1 MPALNN
7 IFPLQNIAVIPQGHS
22 VSHINV
28 NQMSGR
34 KRHLNRVGHI
44 LFLSLFLFLLI
55 AISSLVISATATE
68 PAFSEQLSFTLD
80 PDAPQFNYSLNKF
93 NDSATQSN
101 ITFQMAEN
109 KTIGIILP
117 KNSTITKAEFNL
129 TGIIHPYKQRIETDG
144 ATTIRDLEI
153 GELISSSYGQ
163 EIGIASEESQDKST
177 IFVAN
182 RTGDVLWERKASVSP
197 FPSHDG
203 AIGDFIGSSGNE
215 FIVGGESYGIRVYD
229 PSGNIIWNY
238 TTGSAKVYALALGN
252 MTYGSENELVY
263 GDENGLVA
271 ILNTSSN
278 TTGSLCNFS
287 TGSAIS
293 SLAISDID
301 EDGQNEILAA
311 GDKLYIL
318 DSACSQEWNCTT
330 GTFTINSLAV
340 GNITADAG
348 KEIILGTEGAASG
361 GNYYLLN
368 SSGSILWNRT
378 HTDKILSVAVGEFD
392 HDNPGPDIFGGTED
406 YYLHLLDSTG
416 SIYWTYQTDRQI
428 SAIAIGN
435 VSEDTGSNI
444 NETIIGTMGGAHNLQ
459 ILNFDSFPTNLTLDI
474 GGDQS
479 TEWNYTEGDGRLR
492 NSTTANNIQILAA
505 LNNYLKDNCTQD
517 LCTVPILFHSEVEG
531 KLEVRLNITYTY
543 NASSDISYENIP
555 YWTKT
560 SNIRVN
566 ESIIARAKNITFKD
580 PTLNITIK
588 YIRINSSALQCGFDG
603 TDYTNANI
611 NSINYCN
618 ISSLN
623 PQFKTTPQTYQSKIL
638 WDDQM
643 EKEIPVTMNAG
654 LSYYTTGMDNYFW
667 RKNITISS
675 NNTYTTQ
682 SFTNIT
688 ANTTLN
694 DSSDAVRGSEYLNV
708 TWGAETCNIIP
719 GAEQPTCDTSPPATQ
734 MTCNSGTFYVC
745 KKDTNS
751 NGIFDFIK
759 WLQPVISAIETIF
772 YQAGGS
778 SNMPPNM
785 SNANVSPEEDA
796 WNSNF
801 NYSIHINDTET
812 DNVNISLYT
821 YSELLD
827 TWLYRT
833 SKNTTIG
840 SGVMWFNISLEKEMT
855 GTQNKYRFRYQ
866 DFNTTWSPI
875 HSPAYTGNYT
885 GPNVTKHD
893 IEITEITGNNTD
905 VLRSDS
911 INTTHLVVRV
921 NDTTQNEFID
931 ETSVLCTFNVTNN
944 SADFREG
951 YITTVNK
958 TGHCN
963 CTFAPDST
971 YGVGPQTWLVTID
984 PRYYFAP
991 SPQVN
996 WTLNIIGKLNIS
1008 LAEPT
1013 YNQTITRNATMNM
1026 TARIINQYNETIT
1039 SATLN
1044 TANYNCSWYFNS
1056 TYIGTSAILNNGYC
1070 NYTYIPDCIYELL
1083 KDYGIEVKLNYTK
1096 NPKNYTVI
1104 SNTSQITT
1112 HLKDNLTIIIDSP
1125 ANAVGYYKGETVPLN
1140 STINDTCN
1148 TCSKNSRTISWYKN
1162 IETLIINISETG
1174 GLQQNNTPVIITG
1187 SELEAA
1193 GADITGWLVNSTK
1206 ITRLAETIPNRI
1218 FGADGNYINSTS
1230 KIVFLANLTPYST
1243 NTYNLSRSEPQV
1255 SGTYTTSYIENGGFE
1270 GNSKDSWTG
1279 DGTVVS
1285 DSAEPKGN
1293 YSLKLFAYHSEEP
1306 QDSITQ
1312 TFYPLTTGNVK
1323 IWYRQEGQF
1332 DSIDNPNVNVTIG
1345 NYLCKLPLEYPTDSN
1360 YDGPWR
1366 TYTCNDTSIIG
1377 TENITISLTIYHTI
1391 TSGSTLYIDHIC
1403 VADNTGNCI
1412 SEDYGL
1418 SNDITITTRGLINT
1432 TATGDTSWAIPLNQ
1446 PLGKRKI
1453 TAEAAGDYYY
1463 TASDTTEIYIYG
1475 HSSVATFD
1483 FASTGCDGS
1492 FCFSGSEITLT
1503 CKVTD
1508 ANTTAGIFNYSVDF
1522 YDGAAHINTGETVY
1536 TSAGGTAVYVWDTN
1550 ETLNGDHTISCNISD
1565 SAYLYYNTT
1574 AQDSNSTSISIFS
1587 NETNATLSFK
1597 EGSTYH
1603 NHTYKIAYNLSK
1615 GRTDTINISVFINNT
1630 GESIVSSPEIIGYN
1644 RTGISILAGTYSAIS
1659 LGGNYT
1665 ANITINVSRCA
1676 PLGNTSLN
1684 ITLIWANNATPF
1696 INQTIT
1702 INVTNTTI
1710 LDITNKTPIEHSIPY
1725 GGTKQIGNFTIEAY
1739 GNTPLENI
1747 TFTLDSGDYQKLQN
1761 WTITYSDKSFDIDR
1775 FGNKTITV
1783 TVTAPPNASL
1793 LGQSFWAY
1801 LIANSTGT
1809 TCMYGYERCTD
1820 KIKINITVIDQDWQV
1835 TPLEKP
1841 AKTIALDGKELT
1853 GSFDDIINITS
1864 LNNQNLTINI
1874 SIINFNS
1881 TGFVS
1886 FTYIFNS
1893 TQYPL
1898 NTTESTFLIPPYSFA
1913 NINITFNITDATT
1926 SDTGT
1931 YTFNITLHTLDS
1943 DFVPQWFNK
1952 TVIFTISALYVEII
1966 SPNASSR
1973 ATDIVAGDALNFTLN
1988 ITHDGNV
1995 LNDTEN
2001 TTFDIKISGQNC
2013 AIISSRFIQAEDA
2026 WFLNCTAPQIPGNQ
2040 QNNSVDATVTYNTS
2054 EGSVISYTAT
2064 EENLI
2069 EYRDITTPSINQV
2082 RINSVPLEPQNEAN
2096 IQKDSIIT
2104 INLEI
2109 NATDNVAVK
2118 NVWLIITDPQNS
2130 ITNLILTQNTSNPD
2144 FWNCTYSNPDIIGD
2158 YKVTI
2163 YANDS
2168 IENHTTTRTVWFDV
2182 YEKITFNDTL
2192 KDASGKTITADIDLY
2207 KSGTDWL
2214 FHSFS
2219 TNAEGFYNWSI
2230 HKRTYDIKIA
2240 ALGQTV
2246 RFNNFNITSSAIN
2259 KTNQSNPTS
2268 LTGAIRLHLIP
2279 NNSQETNA
2287 SRISLPNTAENTLM
2301 AFIIH
2306 TPQMDY
2312 DNATIELHY
2321 HDALLA
2327 STTSYDESKLRIYYC
2342 TSWNFSTQVCTGGQF
2357 TELNSSLKPETVT
2370 RTFTFT
2376 TIHNS
2381 AYALAK
2387 WCDGNICG
2395 ASPPADPDSP
2405 GSGSDGGSGAAA
2417 KPECGNG
2424 ICEIG
2429 ENEENCPFD
2438 CAYHVCGNG
2447 ICEPTENKDNCPL
2460 DCSDIEFEYR
2470 TDTDFTSIVI
2480 APAENITHTLT
2491 IQNNNNNSIPITI
2504 ATTGD
2509 IRDYMDISE
2518 TEFTLPALSNKKV
2531 NINIRTQKD
2540 TIPGTYSGGI
2550 KISSGKT
2557 KQTLPVVIKVSK
2569 TTTDDLRSLE
2579 MSVGMVTKKVIPQD
2593 TLRFHVMLHNLGI
2606 IKDFNVTLRY
2616 SIKEA
2621 KTDKIL
2627 KTEEETIHLTGSTN
2641 LMKSIDL
2648 EELDP
2653 PIPNGQYFIEV
2664 TAHYSH
2670 KKITATD
2677 TFEVVESFWATT
2689 TGQRLIA
2696 LILLIL
2702 LAVLSWYAYKRYR
2715 LWKLSKARYVFP
2727 LDYSKLPHAGNAFR
2741 IGKIAETDKIAYF
2754 NPDDLTTH
2762 ILASGSTGAGKSVAA
2777 SVIVEEALKQKI
2789 PVIVFDPTAQWTGFV
2804 RPCKD
2809 NNLLRYYPNF
2819 KMRPEDARPF
2829 TGMIFEVTDPNV
2841 KIDIKKYM
2849 NPGEVTVFTL
2859 NKLKPG
2865 EYDTAVQCIIDTIF
2879 SVGWEEST
2887 TLKMVIVFDEVHR
2900 LLEKYG
2906 GKGGYISLE
2915 KACRE
2920 FRKWGLGMIMC
2931 SQVYSD
2937 FKEAIQGNILT
2948 EIQLNTKSMADIAK
2962 VKEKYGASYSE
2973 KISRQGVGVGML
2985 QNPKYNDGKPWF
2997 IQFRP
3002 AMHSPHKI
3010 TEEELNIYKNFAEQL
3025 EKIEAKI
3032 EKLKAKNI
3040 NIMDFELELKL
3051 AKTKLKQGQFKMAEI
3066 YIESLSSHKI
3076 LARLND

>member
-34 KRHLNRVGHI
+34 KRHLNRVEHI

-55 AISSLVISATATE
+55 AISSLVISATGAE
-68 PAFSEQLSFTLD
+68 PAFSEQLTFTLD

-129 TGIIHPYKQRIETDG
+129 TGIIHPHKQCIGTSGSDNNNCGAAG
-144 ATTIRDLEI
+144 ATTITNIEI
-153 GELISSSYGQ
+153 GEIDSSHYGQ
-163 EIGIASEESQDKST
+163 EIAITTSGDSDTVNTIFITDNTGSVIWARKST
-177 IFVAN
+177 TAVY
-182 RTGDVLWERKASVSP
+182 
-197 FPSHDG
+197 PSRDI
-203 AIGDFIGSSGNE
+203 AIGPFVGTVNE
-215 FIVGGESYGIRVYD
+215 SIVGGDYGINVYD
-229 PSGNIIWNY
+229 ITGNLIWNY
-238 TTGSAKVYALALGN
+238 TTGGIAVYSVALGN
-252 MTYGSENELVY
+252 LTNGAENELVY
-263 GDENGLVA
+263 GDNNGLVA
-271 ILNTSSN
+271 ILNSSSN

-287 TGSAIS
+287 TGTKIN

-311 GDKLYIL
+311 NSQNLFIISSTCTEIWNYTISSYI
-318 DSACSQEWNCTT
+318 
-330 GTFTINSLAV
+330 INSIAV
-340 GNITADAG
+340 RNFTDDSG
-348 KEIILGTEGAASG
+348 KEIILGTKGTISG
-361 GNYYLLN
+361 GNYYMLN
-368 SSGSILWNRT
+368 SSGNLLWNRT
-378 HTDKILSVAVGEFD
+378 NPAGILSVDAGEFD
-392 HDNPGPDIFGGTED
+392 YSNQGPEILGGTDD
-406 YYLHLLDSTG
+406 YYIQLLNSNG
-416 SIYWTYQTDRQI
+416 NIYWTYSTGTGTEV
-428 SAIAIGN
+428 SALAIGN
-435 VSEDTGSNI
+435 LSEDTGSNI
-444 NETIIGTMGGAHNLQ
+444 NELVLGTKGTFSDNNLQ
-459 ILNFDSFPTNLTLDI
+459 ILNFDSFPTNITLNI
-474 GGDQS
+474 GADN
-479 TEWNYTEGDGRLR
+479 TIEWNYTEGDGRLR
-492 NSTTANNIQILAA
+492 NSTTANNTQILAA
-505 LNNYLKDNCTQD
+505 INNYLRDNCTQD

-543 NASSDISYENIP
+543 NASSDISYENIN

-588 YIRINSSALQCGFDG
+588 YIITNSSALQCGFDG
-603 TDYTNANI
+603 TNYTNATI
-611 NSINYCN
+611 NGINYCN

-623 PQFKTTPQTYQSKIL
+623 PQFKTTPSTYQSKIL
-638 WDDQM
+638 WDDRMQ
-643 EKEIPVTMNAG
+643 KEIPVT
-654 LSYYTTGMDNYFW
+654 LTTSQPYYTTGTDNYFW

-675 NNTYTTQ
+675 NNTYTAQ

-694 DSSDAVRGSEYLNV
+694 DSSGAVQGSEYLNV
-708 TWGAETCNIIP
+708 TWSGETCNIIP
-719 GAEQPTCDTSPPATQ
+719 GVEQPTCDTSPPATQ

-751 NGIFDFIK
+751 NGVFDFIK
-759 WLQPVISAIETIF
+759 WLQPVISAMETIF

-785 SNANVSPEEDA
+785 SNANVTPQEDTWSA
-796 WNSNF
+796 IF
-801 NYSIHINDTET
+801 NYSIHVNDT
-812 DNVNISLYT
+812 DNVNISLFT

-840 SGVMWFNISLEKEMT
+840 SGVIWFNISLEKEMT
-855 GTQNKYRFRYQ
+855 GTQNKYRFQYQ

-875 HSPAYTGNYT
+875 HSLAYTQNYT

-893 IEITEITGNNTD
+893 IEITEVAGNNSD

-911 INTTHLVVRV
+911 INTTHLLVRI
-921 NDTTQNEFID
+921 NDTILNEFIN

-963 CTFAPDST
+963 CTFAPDSA
-971 YGVGPQTWLVTID
+971 YSVGPQTWLVTID

-1008 LAEPT
+1008 LREPT

-1026 TARIINQYNETIT
+1026 TARIINQYSGTIT

-1070 NYTYIPDCIYELL
+1070 NYTYIPDCTYELL
-1083 KDYGIEVKLNYTK
+1083 KDYDIEVKLNYTK

-1104 SNTSQITT
+1104 SDTSQITI

-1125 ANAVGYYKGETVPLN
+1125 ANAAGYYKGETVPLN

-1148 TCSKNSRTISWYKN
+1148 TCSLNARTISWYKN
-1162 IETLIINISETG
+1162 LETLIINISETG

-1218 FGADGNYINSTS
+1218 FGADGIYINSTS

-1243 NTYNLSRSEPQV
+1243 NTYNLTHNEPQV

-1293 YSLKLFAYHSEEP
+1293 YSLKLFAYDFDQS
-1306 QDSITQ
+1306 DTITQ

-1323 IWYRQEGQF
+1323 IWYKQKGQF
-1332 DSIDNPNVNVTIG
+1332 DSTDNPHVNITIG
-1345 NYLCKLPLEYPTDSN
+1345 NYLCKLPLVYPTDSS

-1366 TYTCNDTSIIG
+1366 TYTCNDSSII
-1377 TENITISLTIYHTI
+1377 TAENITITFHGTI
-1391 TSGSTLYIDHIC
+1391 TSGSTLYIGHIC
-1403 VADNTGNCI
+1403 VADNAGNCI

-1418 SNDITITTRGLINT
+1418 SNNITITARGLINT
-1432 TATGDTSWAIPLNQ
+1432 TATGDTSWAVPLNQ

-1453 TAEAAGDYYY
+1453 TAQATGDYYY
-1463 TASDTTEIYIYG
+1463 TASNSTEIYIYG
-1475 HSSVATFD
+1475 HSSVTTFD

-1492 FCFSGSEITLT
+1492 SCFSGSLITLT

-1508 ANTTAGIFNYSVDF
+1508 TNTTAGIFNYSVDF
-1522 YDGAAHINTGETVY
+1522 YDGAAQINTGETVY
-1536 TSAGGTAVYVWDTN
+1536 TGAGGTAVYVWDTN
-1550 ETLNGDHTISCNISD
+1550 ETLKGDHTISCNISD
-1565 SAYLYYNTT
+1565 S
-1574 AQDSNSTSISIFS
+1574 NSTLISIFS

-1597 EGSTYH
+1597 EGSTYY

-1615 GRTDTINISVFINNT
+1615 GRTDIINISIFINNT

-1644 RTGISILAGTYSAIS
+1644 QTGISILGGEYDAIS
-1659 LGGNYT
+1659 YGGNYST
-1665 ANITINVSRCA
+1665 NITINVSRCA

-1710 LDITNKTPIEHSIPY
+1710 VDITDKTPINYDIPY

-1739 GNTPLENI
+1739 GNTPLKDIAFILEG
-1747 TFTLDSGDYQKLQN
+1747 GDYQELLN
-1761 WTITYSDKSFDIDR
+1761 WTITYSNESFDIDR

-1801 LIANSTGT
+1801 LIANSTGS
-1809 TCMYGYERCTD
+1809 TCIYGYERCTD
-1820 KIKINITVIDQDWQV
+1820 SIKINITVINQDWQV
-1835 TPLEKP
+1835 TPVEKP

-1881 TGFVS
+1881 TGFVN

-1893 TQYPL
+1893 TQHPL

-1931 YTFNITLHTLDS
+1931 YTFNITLHALDS

-1952 TVIFTISALYVEII
+1952 TVTFTISALYVEII

-1973 ATDIVAGDALNFTLN
+1973 ATGIVAGDTLNFTLN

-2001 TTFDIKISGQNC
+2001 TTFGIKISGQNC

-2026 WFLNCTAPQIPGNQ
+2026 WFLNCTAPQIPGNP
-2040 QNNSVDATVTYNTS
+2040 QNNSVDVTVTYNTPQ
-2054 EGSVISYTAT
+2054 GSAISYTAT
-2064 EENLI
+2064 EENLV
-2069 EYRDITTPSINQV
+2069 EYRDITLPLINDI
-2082 RINSVPLEPQNEAN
+2082 RINSVPLEPENEAN
-2096 IQKDSIIT
+2096 IQKGSTGT
-2104 INLEI
+2104 IKLEI
-2109 NATDNVAVK
+2109 NATDNVQVK
-2118 NVWLIITDPQNS
+2118 NVWLAITNPQNN
-2130 ITNLILTQNTSNPD
+2130 ITNLTLSQNTSSPD
-2144 FWNCTYSNPDIIGD
+2144 IWNCTYPNPDIIGD

-2168 IENHTTTRTVWFDV
+2168 IENHTAARTVWFDV
-2182 YEKITFNDTL
+2182 YRQITFNDTL
-2192 KDASGKTITADIDLY
+2192 KDASAKTVTADIELY
-2207 KSGTDWL
+2207 KPGTDWL
-2214 FHSFS
+2214 FHRFS
-2219 TNAEGFYNWSI
+2219 TNAGGSYNWSI
-2230 HKRTYDIKIA
+2230 HKRTYDIKVT
-2240 ALGQTV
+2240 ALGQV
-2246 RFNNFNITSSAIN
+2246 IRFNSFNITSSAIN
-2259 KTNQSNPTS
+2259 KTNESDPAY
-2268 LTGAIRLHLIP
+2268 LTGAITLHLIP
-2279 NNSQETNA
+2279 NSTTETNA
-2287 SRISLPNTAENTLM
+2287 SNIALPNTAENILM
-2301 AFIIH
+2301 AYIIH
-2306 TPQMDY
+2306 TPKMDY
-2312 DNATIELHY
+2312 DNMTVKLDY
-2321 HDALLA
+2321 TGALSSWG
-2327 STTSYDESKLRIYYC
+2327 STDESKIRLYYC
-2342 TSWNFSTQVCTGGQF
+2342 TSWDFSSLVCTTGAF
-2357 TELNSSLKPETVT
+2357 TEFNPSLGPDISAN
-2370 RTFTFT
+2370 TFTFT

-2395 ASPPADPDSP
+2395 ASPPPDPDGP

-2424 ICEIG
+2424 ICELG
-2429 ENEENCPFD
+2429 ENEENCPLD

-2447 ICEPTENKDNCPL
+2447 ICEPTENKDNCPM

-2518 TEFTLPALSNKKV
+2518 TEFTLPALSNKTV

-2579 MSVGMVTKKVIPQD
+2579 ISVGMVTKKVIPQD

-2702 LAVLSWYAYKRYR
+2702 LAVLSWYAYKRYK

-2741 IGKIAETDKIAYF
+2741 IGKIAETDKTAYF

-2762 ILASGSTGAGKSVAA
+2762 ILTSGSTGAGKSVAA

-2819 KMRPEDARPF
+2819 NMRPEDARPF

-2906 GKGGYISLE
+2906 GKGGYVSLE

-3002 AMHSPHKI
+3002 TMHSPHKI

-3032 EKLKAKNI
+3032 ENIKAKNI
-3040 NIMDFELELKL
+3040 NVMDIELELKL

-3066 YIESLSSHKI
+3066 YIESLSSHRI
-3076 LARLND
+3076 LKMKQGQGS